1 MWQSRYSSEEILDED
16 GLVEVFKYI
25 TENSVKE
32 GLVDDPGAWKGLHGY
47 HQLVNQRVMSGPWL
61 DRTGLYKAK
70 QNPQTRSQAI
80 PENFT
85 TVYSV
90 NLTPP
95 PLWEEMSEEEYHLH
109 CVKLSEEAIKSA
121 QMKRE
126 GASMGMARVLAE
138 DVYKPRRVK
147 HGQRPLCRT
156 KCIELL
162 KAYQAKYFSFKSM
175 FEVAYQQL
183 RDALLSGSSY
193 LGVIFPSEGVSP
205 LGVRSLIQLE

>member
-32 GLVDDPGAWKGLHGY
+32 GLVDDPAAWKGLHGY

-95 PLWEEMSEEEYHLH
+95 
-109 CVKLSEEAIKSA
+109 
-121 QMKRE
+121 
-126 GASMGMARVLAE
+126 
-138 DVYKPRRVK
+138 
-147 HGQRPLCRT
+147 
-156 KCIELL
+156 
-162 KAYQAKYFSFKSM
+162 
-175 FEVAYQQL
+175 
-183 RDALLSGSSY
+183 
-193 LGVIFPSEGVSP
+193 
-205 LGVRSLIQLE
+205 VRSKYYLV